1 MTQGPLDDLE
11 VLLGAWAAGQ
21 RLDEAEA
28 GEIRRGI
35 VGAAPLDAEWWN
47 RLTAHVCAA
56 VRVAGV
62 PVPPPSPRGGPPRI
76 AWSAA

>member
-1 MTQGPLDDLE
+1 MTQRPLDDLDA
-11 VLLGAWAAGQ
+11 LLGTWAAAQ

-28 GEIRRGI
+28 GAIRRGI
-35 VGAAPLDAEWWN
+35 VDGPPLDAEWWS

-56 VRVAGV
+56 VRVAGT
-62 PVPPPSPRGGPPRI
+62 PVPPPSPRGGLPRI